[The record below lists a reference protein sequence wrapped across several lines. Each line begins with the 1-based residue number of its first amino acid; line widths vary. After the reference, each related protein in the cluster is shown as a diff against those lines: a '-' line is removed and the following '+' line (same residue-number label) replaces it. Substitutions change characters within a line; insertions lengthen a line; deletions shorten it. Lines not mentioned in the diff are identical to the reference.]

1 MTCHFL
7 KAVVCRKLLSR
18 LPWPLVLVTTMAISL
33 LASPPPGDSEELSNL
48 TYRSTVSEVRLVFF
62 ATDEHNHT
70 VEALKPDDFAVVDDE
85 TVIRNFRSFTRS
97 GEIKLDVIVLFDSS
111 ESVLP
116 HFKQEMTEVLQLISQ
131 SPWSPEDN
139 ISVLSFSGIEPHPV
153 CAGDCRTLSA
163 ERLASSP
170 RGGSTPLFDA
180 LDTAASLLGRRKQ
193 PDVWPVIILF
203 SDGDDTISKSSF
215 PDAVEKVVASGT
227 QVYAIDLGNPG
238 RPSHGSAILQR
249 LASDSGGRCIRINEG
264 AVRIFTDIIDDLHS
278 ARVVTYALPQSR
290 SDFHLVRI
298 LPTHNLNL
306 QFRSRVGYYYH
317 AASVH

>member
-1 MTCHFL
+1 MVL
-7 KAVVCRKLLSR
+7 QNRISR
-18 LPWPLVLVTTMAISL
+18 LLLMLILVTTVRTSL
-33 LASPPPGDSEELSNL
+33 FAGSPPGGSEELSNL
-48 TYRSTVSEVRLVFF
+48 TYHSTVSEVRLVFF

-97 GEIKLDVIVLFDSS
+97 REIKLDVIVLFDSS

-116 HFKQEMTEVLQLISQ
+116 HFKQEMTEILQLISQ
-131 SPWSPEDN
+131 SPWSPEDY
-139 ISVLSFSGIEPHPV
+139 ISVLSFSGMEIHPV
-153 CAGDCRTLSA
+153 CAGDCRSLTA

-170 RGGSTPLFDA
+170 RGGSTALFDA
-180 LDTAASLLGRRKQ
+180 LDTAASLLGRRRQ

-215 PDAVEKVVASGT
+215 PDAVEKVVASGA
-227 QVYAIDLGNPG
+227 QIYAVDLGNPG

-278 ARVVTYALPQSR
+278 ARVVTYALPPSR
-290 SDFHLVRI
+290 SDFHSVRI

-306 QFRSRVGYYYH
+306 QFRSRVGYYHH
-317 AASVH
+317 AASVQ

>member
-1 MTCHFL
+1 MVL
-7 KAVVCRKLLSR
+7 QNRISR
-18 LPWPLVLVTTMAISL
+18 LLLMLILVTTVRTSL
-33 LASPPPGDSEELSNL
+33 FAGSPPGDSEELSNL
-48 TYRSTVSEVRLVFF
+48 TYHSTVSEVRLVFF

-97 GEIKLDVIVLFDSS
+97 REIKLDVIVLFDSS

-116 HFKQEMTEVLQLISQ
+116 HFKHEMTEVLQLISQ

-139 ISVLSFSGIEPHPV
+139 ISVLSFSGMEIHPV
-153 CAGDCRTLSA
+153 CAGDCHTLTA

-180 LDTAASLLGRRKQ
+180 LDTAASLLGRRRQ

-215 PDAVEKVVASGT
+215 PDAVEKVVASGA

-238 RPSHGSAILQR
+238 RPSRGSAILQR

-264 AVRIFTDIIDDLHS
+264 AVRIFTDVIDDLHS
-278 ARVVTYALPQSR
+278 ARVVTYALPPSR
-290 SDFHLVRI
+290 SDFHSVRI

-306 QFRSRVGYYYH
+306 QFRSRVGYYRH
-317 AASVH
+317 AASVQ